1 MTKLVMISG
10 SLRAASANTAL
21 VRAAAQFAR
30 THLEVEG
37 VHVASIRTIPSFDQD
52 VEDAGDPHAV
62 VALKELVSAADAVL
76 ISTPEYNSSVPGVL
90 KNAIDWL
97 SRPYG
102 QCALTDKPVST
113 VSASPSPYG
122 ARWAQEH
129 LHVVLRGVGARV
141 VNRECVV
148 VAGSDECV
156 RNGQLTDP
164 ESLLAVQRLVTR
176 TVAAVRG
183 SRPREREPCARPCVG
198 RAHRR

>member
-10 SLRAASANTAL
+10 SLRAASTNTAL

-30 THLEVEG
+30 TRLEVED
-37 VHVASIRTIPSFDQD
+37 VHVASIRTIPPFDQD

-62 VALKELVSAADAVL
+62 VALKELVTAADAVL

-102 QCALTDKPVST
+102 HCVLTDKPVST
-113 VSASPSPYG
+113 VSASPSQYG
-122 ARWAQEH
+122 ARWAQQH
-129 LHVVLRGVGARV
+129 LHVVLRGAGARV
-141 VNRECVV
+141 VNGECVV
-148 VAGSDECV
+148 VAGSDQCV

-164 ESLLAVQRLVTR
+164 ESLLAVQRLVTQ
-176 TVAAVRG
+176 TVAACTRQ
-183 SRPREREPCARPCVG
+183 PA
-198 RAHRR
+198 A